1 MSGIDGYALNAQ
13 RLLWTPTVGAS
24 GAVFGLLLGYG
35 MTYPNQRIYLYFLMP
50 IKAKYFVAFYGLFE
64 LFSGIARSDSNI
76 AHFAHIGGMIFGFL
90 LIKYWKGK
98 QRRF

>member
-1 MSGIDGYALNAQ
+1 
-13 RLLWTPTVGAS
+13 
-24 GAVFGLLLGYG
+24 
-35 MTYPNQRIYLYFLMP
+35 MP

-76 AHFAHIGGMIFGFL
+76 AHFAHIGGMIFGFV

-98 QRRF
+98 QRHF